1 MSYKCFVPNILID
14 IVKNN
19 IEHGNEHIEP
29 MSMFLTGVCL
39 IVDISGFT
47 KLSGTFCNLGKD
59 GIDQLQLATNGYMG
73 KLVDIINEWGGEII
87 KFAGDAILCVFPC
100 QLSKNHEST
109 RSTMSNHVGFDYDDD
124 SIHDNASLSN
134 VITECIDIKADVI
147 LCAMQC
153 AEQLRNIQT
162 DKLSVHIGMSC
173 GEMCF
178 GILGG
183 YENRWECLISGP
195 CIQEISSCLDDAP
208 SKHVAISKSCAQ
220 ILLKLIHHNPTT
232 TTTTTTT
239 TINTIDNNTST
250 TIDTSI
256 KASLHSSRGN
266 CNISMMPV
274 PSGNYLIQ
282 NLNIL
287 GSLQTLPTT
296 QYDRHNH
303 NMNNNKSLSEVIKQF
318 VPVPIADQLESGT
331 GLSYLAEIREVTTMF
346 MKVRG
351 CCISISCTYIIVVLR
366 YF

>member
-1 MSYKCFVPNILID
+1 MSYNCFVPNILID

-100 QLSKNHEST
+100 QISKNHEST
-109 RSTMSNHVGFDYDDD
+109 RSNKSNRIGFDYDDD
-124 SIHDNASLSN
+124 SIHDHASLSN

-162 DKLSVHIGMSC
+162 EKLSVHIGMSC

-183 YENRWECLISGP
+183 YENYWECLISGP

-208 SKHVAISKSCAQ
+208 SKHVAISNSCAQ
-220 ILLKLIHHNPTT
+220 ILLKIIHNNPLPPTT
-232 TTTTTTT
+232 TTTNIIDSNTT
-239 TINTIDNNTST
+239 N
-250 TIDTSI
+250 DTNI

-266 CNISMMPV
+266 CTISMMPL

-287 GSLQTLPTT
+287 CGLQTLPTT
-296 QYDRHNH
+296 RYDRHNH
-303 NMNNNKSLSEVIKQF
+303 TMDNNTSLSEVIKQF

-346 MKVRG
+346 MKVRVS
-351 CCISISCTYIIVVLR
+351 CCSISCTYINIALR